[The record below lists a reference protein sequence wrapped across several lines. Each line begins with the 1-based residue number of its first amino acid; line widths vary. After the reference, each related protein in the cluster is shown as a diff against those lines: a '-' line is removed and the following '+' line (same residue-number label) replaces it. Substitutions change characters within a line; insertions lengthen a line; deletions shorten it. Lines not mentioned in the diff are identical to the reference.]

1 MIDHSL
7 ADYPLEACG
16 LLGGSQD
23 HATKVY
29 RARNDA
35 ASARLYTLNP
45 LDYLRADRD
54 AQSGAS
60 EIIGVYHSH
69 THSEAFPSQ
78 TDLAQAP
85 DPNWHYVLVSLKRKY
100 PVVRSFRIAEGKIV
114 EEDVVELKV

>member
-1 MIDHSL
+1 MIDHAL

-35 ASARLYTLNP
+35 ASARVYTLNP
-45 LDYLRADRD
+45 QDYLRADRD
-54 AQSGAS
+54 AERSGGQ
-60 EIIGVYHSH
+60 IIGVYHSH

-85 DPNWHYVLVSLKRKY
+85 DPQWHYVLVSLKRKY
-100 PVVRSFRIAEGKIV
+100 PVIRSFRITAGKIA